1 MRERAVRGALAAG
14 LILAVAGL
22 GCRGMT
28 SSRPPI
34 HVNPNMDSQPK
45 YLPQA
50 ESAFFYDGATMREP
64 VPGTIA
70 RGELREDRAFFEGND
85 EAGED
90 VDHSPV
96 ETTPEVLARGADRY
110 GIYCAPCHDP
120 RGTGK
125 GILAQQGLPTTS
137 FHIQR
142 LHDAADGYI
151 FEVITD
157 GRGLMPS
164 YRWPLSPADRWA
176 IIAHVRQLQSE
187 TPVEDAGGTE

>member
-70 RGELREDRAFFEGND
+70 RGELREDRAFFEGDD

-90 VDHSPV
+90 VVHSPV
-96 ETTPEVLARGADRY
+96 ETTEAVLARGADRY

>member
-1 MRERAVRGALAAG
+1 MPERAARGALAAG
-14 LILAVAGL
+14 LLLAVAGL

-70 RGELREDRAFFEGND
+70 RGELREDRAFFEGDD

-90 VDHSPV
+90 VVHSPV
-96 ETTPEVLARGADRY
+96 ETTEAVLARGADRY